1 VTSETGVL
9 EREFRACELVRPFH
23 RAAYDAGDRI
33 EYQVTGVIPAHE
45 GRVRLEIERFVG
57 GGFAGQVY
65 RVRLLE
71 IEPKAGA
78 IAGLE
83 PGRHYA
89 IKILRPPSAFAGF
102 FRDVLYFLA
111 YQGAFSAEVNPAAVR
126 VGVLWQKL
134 IRRAAALELGEEG
147 SVCDTFATFY
157 DADLKSFGE
166 INEWVD
172 GRIWKFEVDDR
183 VFGRWD
189 FEGRP
194 TDDHNSAEYVHK
206 KDFMR
211 RLVALLHEMG
221 APELARQYEWWTC
234 KSQPNALKRLSAEA
248 SPAAGLTAID
258 FRAGLALLCFLP
270 MSPADLGLIL
280 RGLVKGRL
288 VQFDRSDLPKL
299 RQFVADRSEALE
311 ELQPALEELERQE
324 EIYRGSLPDLTHQG
338 LRLLIS
344 SRLRQSVK
352 EGTVTAWRS
361 QGRVDEEHATR
372 LRQGRGPF
380 SLLYLISLLPFLG
393 PAVVK
398 LWGDPTRRKHLRLCL
413 TDFGYLGRAMRGTR
427 LETLVQWQRHGR
439 VEQERALE
447 LADRPVRYWMERL
460 LFGWLPASWHRF
472 LAEPGYA
479 WSRVREAAAFTMKF
493 LRDPEFREQ
502 RLLEEVRLGRE
513 QGMLTGEEADKIE
526 GQIKDPFIQ
535 KYLRCLAVHICTVP
549 VTQIVMLLAGGA
561 VLVYFLVYRDAGWAE
576 SMAYAAATAAAI
588 QLLPISPGSITR
600 GVFVLFLMIKE
611 RDIKNYWVAAPVS
624 FLHVV
629 GYLAF
634 PLQMV
639 THNPALAR
647 FLAGSWAKRMVHI
660 VPVFGESGALL
671 EHGIFDL
678 FFNVPL
684 SVARGFREHT
694 ARWVAGTV
702 VFLLVLAMMIY
713 AAVWNIWEWRQP
725 KVEVERATVTSIEPH
740 EWRIDELPW
749 RIGGVRVE
757 LTGIEG
763 SVDFR
768 AGEWEES
775 IVVGDHVDAIVRK
788 CFAGD
793 AYDGLELDR
802 R

>member
-1 VTSETGVL
+1 MSPETGVL
-9 EREFRACELVRPFH
+9 EQEFRACELVRPFH

-33 EYQVTGVIPAHE
+33 EYDVTGVIPAHE

-71 IEPKAGA
+71 IEPETGA

-83 PGRHYA
+83 PGQHYA

-102 FRDVLYFLA
+102 FRNVLYFLA
-111 YQGAFSAEVNPAAVR
+111 YQGAFSAQVNPAAVR

-157 DADLKSFGE
+157 DADLRSFGE

-172 GRIWKFEVDDR
+172 GRIWKFEVDNQ
-183 VFGRWD
+183 VFDRWD
-189 FEGRP
+189 FDGEP
-194 TDDHNSAEYVHK
+194 PADQNSPEYVHK
-206 KDFMR
+206 KIFMR

-221 APELARQYEWWTC
+221 SPELARQYEWWTC
-234 KSQPNALKRLSAEA
+234 KSQPNALKRLSAA
-248 SPAAGLTAID
+248 GSPAAGLTAID
-258 FRAGLALLCFLP
+258 FRAGLALLFFLP
-270 MSPADLGLIL
+270 MSPADFGLIL
-280 RGLVKGRL
+280 RGLFRGRL

-299 RQFVADRSEALE
+299 RQFIATRSETLE
-311 ELQPALEELERQE
+311 DLQPAVEELEQQE
-324 EIYRGSLPDLTHQG
+324 KIYRGSLPDLTHQG
-338 LRLLIS
+338 LRLVTS
-344 SRLRQSVK
+344 SKLRRAVK
-352 EGTVTAWRS
+352 DGTVTAWTS
-361 QGRVDEEHATR
+361 QGRIDEEHAAR
-372 LRQGRGPF
+372 LRGGRGLF
-380 SLLYLISLLPFLG
+380 SLLYVISLLPFVG
-393 PAVVK
+393 PAIVK
-398 LWGDPTRRKHLRLCL
+398 LWGDPRRREHLGLCL
-413 TDFGYLGRAMRGTR
+413 TSFGYLGRAMRGAR

-439 VEQERALE
+439 VDQQRALE

-460 LFGWLPASWHRF
+460 LFGWLPASWHHF
-472 LAEPGYA
+472 LAEPSYA
-479 WSRVREAAAFTMKF
+479 WSRLREATALTMKF
-493 LRDPEFREQ
+493 LRDPEYREQ
-502 RLLEEVRLGRE
+502 RLLEEVRIGRE

-549 VTQIVMLLAGGA
+549 VTQVVMLLAGGA
-561 VLVYFLVYRDAGWAE
+561 VLVYFLVYREAGWAE

-611 RDIKNYWVAAPVS
+611 RDIRNYWVAAPVS

-694 ARWVAGTV
+694 ARWVAATV
-702 VFLLVLAMMIY
+702 VLLVALAMMAY
-713 AAVWNIWEWRQP
+713 AAVWNLWEWRQP
-725 KVEVERATVTSIEPH
+725 KVEIQNAAVTAVEPH
-740 EWRIDELPW
+740 RWRVDELPW
-749 RIGGVRVE
+749 RIGGVRVR
-757 LTGIEG
+757 LTGLEG
-763 SVDFR
+763 GVDFR
-768 AGEWEES
+768 AKQWEES
-775 IVVGDHVDAIVRK
+775 IAVGDHVDVVIRK

-793 AYDGLELDR
+793 GYDGLELDR

>member
-1 VTSETGVL
+1 MRPETDTGVL

-33 EYQVTGVIPAHE
+33 DYEVIGVIPAHE
-45 GRVRLEIERFVG
+45 GRVRLEVVRFVG

-65 RVRLLE
+65 QVQLLE
-71 IEPKAGA
+71 IEQETGT
-78 IAGLE
+78 ITGLE
-83 PGRHYA
+83 PGQHYA

-102 FRDVLYFLA
+102 FRDVLYFVA
-111 YQGAFSAEVNPAAVR
+111 YQGAFSAQVNPAAVR

-157 DADLKSFGE
+157 DPELRSFGE

-172 GRIWKFEVDDR
+172 GRIWKFEVDDQ
-183 VFGRWD
+183 VFDRWD
-189 FEGRP
+189 FEGEP
-194 TDDHNSAEYVHK
+194 PADQNSPEYVHK
-206 KDFMR
+206 KIFMR

-234 KSQPNALKRLSAEA
+234 KSQPNALKRLSAEG

-258 FRAGLALLCFLP
+258 FRAGLALLPFLP
-270 MSPADLGLIL
+270 MSPADFGLIL
-280 RGLVKGRL
+280 RGLFQGRL

-299 RQFVADRSEALE
+299 RQFIGARTKALE
-311 ELQPALEELERQE
+311 DLQPAVEELERQE
-324 EIYRGSLPDLTHQG
+324 KIYRGSLPDLTHQG
-338 LRLLIS
+338 LRLVTS
-344 SRLRQSVK
+344 SESRRAVK
-352 EGTVTAWRS
+352 DGTVTAWQS
-361 QGRVDEEHATR
+361 QGRIDDEHAAR
-372 LRQGRGPF
+372 LREGRGLFP
-380 SLLYLISLLPFLG
+380 LLYVISLLPFLG
-393 PAVVK
+393 PALVK
-398 LWGDPTRRKHLRLCL
+398 LWGDPRRREHLRLCL
-413 TDFGYLGRAMRGTR
+413 TNPGYLGRAMRGSR
-427 LETLVQWQRHGR
+427 LETLVQWQRQGR
-439 VEQERALE
+439 MDQQRALE
-447 LADRPVRYWMERL
+447 LADRPLRYWMERFS
-460 LFGWLPASWHRF
+460 FGWLPASWHHF
-472 LAEPGYA
+472 LAEPSYA
-479 WSRVREAAAFTMKF
+479 WSRLREAATFTMSF

-502 RLLEEVRLGRE
+502 RLLEEVRSGRA

-535 KYLRCLAVHICTVP
+535 KYLRFLAVHICTVP
-549 VTQIVMLLAGGA
+549 VTQVVMLLAAGA
-561 VLVYFLVYRDAGWAE
+561 VLVYCLVYRELGWAE

-611 RDIKNYWVAAPVS
+611 RDVRNYWVAAPVS

-647 FLAGSWAKRMVHI
+647 FLAASWAKRIVHI

-684 SVARGFREHT
+684 TVVRGFKEHP
-694 ARWVAGTV
+694 ARWVARTV
-702 VFLLVLAMMIY
+702 VFLVALAMTGY
-713 AAVWNIWEWRQP
+713 AAVWHLWEWRQP
-725 KVEVERATVTSIEPH
+725 KIDIHDAVVTAIEAH
-740 EWRIDELPW
+740 QLRIDELPW
-749 RIGGVRVE
+749 RIGGVRVH
-757 LTGIEG
+757 LTGVEG
-763 SVDFR
+763 GVDFR
-768 AGEWEES
+768 ENQWDGS
-775 IVVGDHVDAIVRK
+775 IAIGDHV
-788 CFAGD
+788 
-793 AYDGLELDR
+793 
-802 R
+802 